1 MSHKVIIHSPTF
13 ESNSASVSRVVTRGC
28 IMTPFRLYR
37 PFCLY
42 YLLFNLFLILIY
54 LHYHLFSSSILEP
67 NSASV
72 SRVVTPGLYNDPLSD
87 AVSQVKDGF
96 KGAFYLP
103 TDYWLRHH
111 WSIAMMKLNILQGIF
126 NFHKHDSVTYLQS
139 RDQ

>member
-1 MSHKVIIHSPTF
+1 MFCNHVFSSSTF
-13 ESNSASVSRVVTRGC
+13 ES
-28 IMTPFRLYR
+28 
-37 PFCLY
+37 
-42 YLLFNLFLILIY
+42 
-54 LHYHLFSSSILEP
+54 

-103 TDYWLRHH
+103 TDYWLRPH

-126 NFHKHDSVTYLQS
+126 NFHKLDSVTDLQTAEQRPVRTS
-139 RDQ
+139 VV